1 VSQTLRIHVLG
12 AGAWGTAV
20 AIAAARHPAQHAVT
34 LFARRG
40 DQVQAM
46 QAERTNARY
55 LAGVPFPEGLQVSHW
70 QPGQA
75 NAGAA
80 DLTIIATPTSA
91 LRGTLAELAQLT
103 HPVAWLCK
111 GFEAGTGLMP
121 HEVQQA
127 VAPQLQGGALTG
139 PSFAL
144 EVAKGL
150 PAALVAASRHAAVRE
165 CLVQAFHGASL
176 RIYGN
181 EDVVGAEVGG
191 AVKNVMAIA
200 AGLSDGLELGMNA
213 RAALLTRGLAEMTR
227 LGLALGAQADTFM
240 GLSGMGDLVLT
251 ATGSLSRNRTVG
263 LQLAQGKSLADILDH
278 LGHVA
283 EGVYSCETVVKRARG
298 LGVEL
303 PIAEAVWALLSGRLK
318 AADVVGLLMERD
330 PKPEHR

>member
-1 VSQTLRIHVLG
+1 MRIHVLG

-20 AIAAARHPAQHAVT
+20 AIAAARHPARHAVT
-34 LFARRG
+34 LFARR
-40 DQVQAM
+40 DEQVSALR
-46 QAERTNARY
+46 AEGGNSRY
-55 LAGVPFPEGLQVSHW
+55 LPGVVFPDGLQVSPW
-70 QPGQA
+70 RDLAPNEA
-75 NAGAA
+75 E
-80 DLTIIATPTSA
+80 LTIVATPTSA
-91 LRGTLAELAQLT
+91 LRGQLGELAQLT

-111 GFEAGTGLMP
+111 GFEAESGFMP

-144 EVAKGL
+144 EVAQGK
-150 PAALVAASRHAAVRE
+150 PAALVAASAHAEVRE
-165 CLVQAFHGASL
+165 RLVQAFHGASL

-200 AGLSDGLELGMNA
+200 AGFSDGLELGMNA

-227 LGLALGAQADTFM
+227 LGQALGAHTDTFM

-251 ATGSLSRNRTVG
+251 ATGNLSRNRNVG
-263 LQLAQGKSLADILDH
+263 LQLAQGRSLDAILQQ

-283 EGVYSCETVVKRARG
+283 EGVYSCETVVARARR

-318 AADVVGLLMERD
+318 AADVVGVLMGRE
-330 PKPEHR
+330 PKPEHPTTLP

>member
-1 VSQTLRIHVLG
+1 
-12 AGAWGTAV
+12 
-20 AIAAARHPAQHAVT
+20 
-34 LFARRG
+34 
-40 DQVQAM
+40 M

-263 LQLAQGKSLADILDH
+263 LQLAQGKSLADILEH